1 MYKSKKD
8 IILEDEKM
16 IEEMFPDK
24 KIVGEIML
32 SIHKDQYNVAVYDAS
47 DDTLIQENDVDKT
60 NNSNYEKEYKV
71 HED

>member
-1 MYKSKKD
+1 
-8 IILEDEKM
+8 
-16 IEEMFPDK
+16 
-24 KIVGEIML
+24 ML

-60 NNSNYEKEYKV
+60 NKSNYEKEYKV